1 MAAVRRGVAACGVR
15 GIACGGGAIENG
27 AEMQPSLNRAEH
39 QPLPARAAWAWG
51 LGVLAVALLAYG
63 PALSAGFIWDD
74 QPGHVTRPGLRSL
87 AGLWQIWAE
96 PGATQQYY
104 PLLHSFFWLQQLAWG
119 DAPFGYHLVN
129 VLLHA
134 TAACLFW
141 IVLAR
146 LQVPGARLAALLF
159 ATHPVT
165 VESVAWVS
173 EQKNTLSAVLYLGA
187 ALSYLRFAAGRRAA
201 EYALATALFAL
212 ALLTKTVTATL
223 PAALLLV
230 RWWRHGRIEARRDVV
245 PLVPWFGFAMA
256 AGLVTLHF
264 EKSFIGA
271 AGAEF
276 ALSGADRVAIASR
289 APWFYL
295 GKLLWPGQLVFIYPR
310 WEVPVSVPVLWGF
323 VGLTVALL
331 GALWL
336 ARRRWPALLA
346 TALFF
351 GGSLF
356 PALGFFDVF
365 PFRYSFVADHF
376 QYLACL
382 GPLALAAAALTELGR
397 LRALWTGGAA
407 VAALGVL
414 TWHQAGTYR
423 DGFTLYTATLARN
436 PACWM
441 AHNNL
446 AEALANAGKP
456 AEAILHLEEA
466 LRLRPDFPEALNNLG
481 DDLTR
486 LGRAAEALPHLER
499 AIALQPGFA
508 AAHNNRAIA
517 LARLGRLDE
526 ARRGF
531 REALRLQ
538 PGHAQARFNL
548 GLSIAQEGNPGD
560 ALPHFTEAIRL
571 DPNYT
576 AALVNRAIAL
586 TLTNRFAE
594 AVPDFERALALEP
607 DSAESHNHF
616 GRALALVGR
625 YDDAIAHGRRAV
637 ELDARN
643 ADAHRNLAH
652 ALRQVGRVEE
662 AGRHYEQALRLAPPR

>member
-1 MAAVRRGVAACGVR
+1 MTWLGLYAVTLAAF
-15 GIACGGGAIENG
+15 
-27 AEMQPSLNRAEH
+27 L
-39 QPLPARAAWAWG
+39 
-51 LGVLAVALLAYG
+51 

-87 AGLWQIWAE
+87 AGLWQIWGE

-104 PLLHSFFWLQQLAWG
+104 PLLHSFFWLQHLVWG

-134 TAACLFW
+134 TAACLFGV
-141 IVLAR
+141 VLLR

-165 VESVAWVS
+165 VESVAWIS
-173 EQKNTLSAVLYLGA
+173 EQKNTLSTVLYLGA
-187 ALSYLRFAAGRRAA
+187 ALSYLRFAGNRRSAD
-201 EYALATALFAL
+201 YARATVLFAL

-223 PAALLLV
+223 PAALLV
-230 RWWRHGRIEARRDVV
+230 VQWWRHGRIEIRRDVG
-245 PLVPWFGFAMA
+245 PLLPWFGLAVA
-256 AGLVTLHF
+256 AGLVTLYF

-276 ALSGADRVAIASR
+276 ALAPADRVAIASR
-289 APWFYL
+289 VPWFYL

-310 WEVPVSVPVLWGF
+310 WEVPVSPPALWGF
-323 VGLTVALL
+323 AGLTAALL
-331 GALWL
+331 GAFFLV
-336 ARRRWPALLA
+336 RRRRPALLA
-346 TALFF
+346 TALIF

-356 PALGFFDVF
+356 PALGFFDVY
-365 PFRYSFVADHF
+365 PFRFSFVADHF

-382 GPLALAAAALTELGR
+382 GPLALAAAVVSRFGRPTAL
-397 LRALWTGGAA
+397 AAGGAA

-414 TWHQAGTYR
+414 TWHQSGTYR

-446 AEALANAGKP
+446 AEALANAGRP
-456 AEAILHLEEA
+456 AEAIPHLEQA
-466 LRLRPDFPEALNNLG
+466 LRLWPDFPEALNNLG
-481 DDLTR
+481 DDLNR

-499 AIALQPGFA
+499 ALALQPGFA
-508 AAHNNRAIA
+508 AAHNNRGIA
-517 LARLGRLDE
+517 LAQLGRFDE

-538 PGHAQARFNL
+538 PRDARARFNL
-548 GLSIAQEGNPGD
+548 GLSIAQEGNPGE

-571 DPNYT
+571 DPGYT

-586 TLTNRFAE
+586 TLTDRFAE

-616 GRALALVGR
+616 GRALVLAGR

-637 ELDARN
+637 ELDPRN

-652 ALRQVGRVEE
+652 ALRQVGRVDE
-662 AGRHYEQALRLAPPR
+662 AVRHYDQALRLAPPR